1 MIVLCRRKRS
11 LHTQIES
18 TGGRPAV
25 LCTSTSTCIR
35 MYIHKEI
42 RKVASTDLD

>member
-25 LCTSTSTCIR
+25 LC
-35 MYIHKEI
+35 MYKYKYKYIHKEI